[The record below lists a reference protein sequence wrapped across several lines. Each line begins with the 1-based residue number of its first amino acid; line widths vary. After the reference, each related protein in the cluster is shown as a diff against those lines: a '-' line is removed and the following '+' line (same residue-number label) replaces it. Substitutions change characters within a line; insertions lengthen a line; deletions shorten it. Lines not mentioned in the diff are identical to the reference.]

1 MGRYCDWA
9 EVSGRYPEI
18 AKSKDSTEVASGYIF
33 FAEADIDSRLAS
45 RFTVPFSSNNVTAK
59 DLAIDLTY
67 LKVYQFKDP
76 EKAKLIEESI
86 NARIDRLLAGGSSM
100 MTTSGDTLTSVG
112 GTVYST
118 TGNYAPT
125 FGMGNVEDFLVN
137 SAQLQDEAD
146 SRL

>member
-18 AKSKDSTEVASGYIF
+18 AKSKDATDVASSYIF

-59 DLAIDLTY
+59 DLTIDLTY

-86 NARIDRLLAGGSSM
+86 NARIDKLLAGKSSM

-112 GTVYST
+112 GTLYST
-118 TGNYAPT
+118 TGDYAPV

-137 SAQLQDEAD
+137 SSQLQDEAD